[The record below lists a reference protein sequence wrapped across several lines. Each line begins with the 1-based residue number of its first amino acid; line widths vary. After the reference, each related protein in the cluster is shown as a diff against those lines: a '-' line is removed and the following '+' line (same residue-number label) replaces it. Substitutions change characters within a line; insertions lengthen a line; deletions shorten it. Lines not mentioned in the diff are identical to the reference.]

1 MYGHVEPAA
10 LPAHRASTD
19 SETEQPPRFDEQQAL
34 STLDVACLIINK
46 MIGGGIFVSPRI
58 VAHLTGNKLIAL
70 SLWIFGGVYSFCS
83 IYIYLEYGLAWP
95 YNGGEFIYISKIF
108 PVPPLLFA
116 SAFAWVFIASA
127 TPTSNSVTFARYIN
141 PTKDGQPDVWF
152 TKFFA
157 CVIVVGICAVHY
169 RLVNIGIWA
178 NDCLAVYK
186 VLFLLVLVLAG
197 FLETCR
203 QGADGGLLGLGDYA
217 TTHGSPSPTNVA
229 LAILQVLYSY
239 QGWENANY
247 VTSEIKGAGEH
258 KKRRLKRGAF
268 IAISIVMFLYIS
280 FNMFVFFI
288 LDFDSV
294 TNPRNNVA
302 ADYAISVFRTS
313 HTKMAS
319 HAIYVNIALAAAG
332 NIIGVTFSN
341 ARVNRDIAKHRIIP
355 FYKFFSKSS
364 KYGSTQWDN
373 LGTPT
378 GGLILQALVTCITIA
393 SYEPYS
399 TNLTLYTYGHA
410 VVCSALG
417 IGVFF
422 IRKRMNQYET
432 SSTDPADR
440 TYGVH
445 WKYQVMKTGQ
455 IRYTA
460 TIFFI
465 IVNLFLVVVPFIPSD
480 NPDGTPR
487 DTPSWVQPVIVTALY
502 AFGASVSLYIIAFV
516 EDLKFR
522 GSRYNVHDPGDLSG
536 FINYNERRWIV
547 RYPGYPD
554 WPWGWKSA
562 FRLLPTLFTPL
573 SWETIKE
580 RLFTNGEAEAAKEL
594 RRKAQQPLEPTYRI
608 G

>member
-1 MYGHVEPAA
+1 M
-10 LPAHRASTD
+10 ASRG
-19 SETEQPPRFDEQQAL
+19 P
-34 STLDVACLIINK
+34 I
-46 MIGGGIFVSPRI
+46 M
-58 VAHLTGNKLIAL
+58 
-70 SLWIFGGVYSFCS
+70 
-83 IYIYLEYGLAWP
+83 
-95 YNGGEFIYISKIF
+95 ISKIF

-116 SAFAWVFIASA
+116 SAFEWVFIASA

-141 PTKDGQPDVWF
+141 PTKDGQRDVWF

-157 CVIVVGICAVHY
+157 CVIVVGICAVHLSTREDRY
-169 RLVNIGIWA
+169 LGERLPV
-178 NDCLAVYK
+178 
-186 VLFLLVLVLAG
+186 
-197 FLETCR
+197 
-203 QGADGGLLGLGDYA
+203 DY
-217 TTHGSPSPTNVA
+217 VA
-229 LAILQVLYSY
+229 
-239 QGWENANY
+239 
-247 VTSEIKGAGEH
+247 SEIKGTGEH

-302 ADYAISVFRTS
+302 ADYATSVFRTS

-319 HAIYVNIALAAAG
+319 HAIYINIALAAAG

-364 KYGSTQWDN
+364 NYGSTQWDN
-373 LGTPT
+373 LGTPI
-378 GGLILQALVTCITIA
+378 GGLILQALVTCIAIA
-393 SYEPYS
+393 FYEPYR

-410 VVCSALG
+410 VVCSVLG

-422 IRKRMNQYET
+422 YIGLQ
-432 SSTDPADR
+432 
-440 TYGVH
+440 TYGNH
-445 WKYQVMKTGQ
+445 WEYQVMKTSQ
-455 IRYTA
+455 LRYTA

-502 AFGASVSLYIIAFV
+502 ALGASVLLYIIAFV
-516 EDLKFR
+516 EDLGFR
-522 GSRYNVHDPGDLSG
+522 GSKYNVHDPGDLSG

-554 WPWGWKSA
+554 WSSGWKSA
-562 FRLLPTLFTPL
+562 FTLLPTLFTPL
-573 SWETIKE
+573 SWETIKK
-580 RLFTNGEAEAAKEL
+580 RLFTNGEAETVKEL
-594 RRKAQQPLEPTYRI
+594 RRKA
-608 G
+608 

>member
-1 MYGHVEPAA
+1 MNGHVDAAA
-10 LPAHRASTD
+10 LPAHRASMD
-19 SETEQPPRFDEQQAL
+19 SDTERPPRFDEQQAL

-58 VAHLTGNKLIAL
+58 VAHLTGNKLVAL
-70 SLWIFGGVYSFCS
+70 SLWVFGGVYSFCS

-116 SAFAWVFIASA
+116 SAFAWVFIAFA
-127 TPTSNSVTFARYIN
+127 TPTSNSVTFARYID
-141 PTKDGQPDVWF
+141 PTRDGQPDVWF
-152 TKFFA
+152 TKFLA
-157 CVIVVGICAVHY
+157 CVIVVGICTVHY
-169 RLVNIGIWA
+169 RFVNIGIWA

-186 VLFLLVLVLAG
+186 VLFLLILVLAG
-197 FLETCR
+197 FVETCR
-203 QGADGGLLGLGDYA
+203 QGADGGLLGVGDYA
-217 TTHGSPSPTNVA
+217 TTHGNPSPTNVA

-268 IAISIVMFLYIS
+268 IAISVVMFLYIS

-288 LDFDSV
+288 LDFDAV
-294 TNPRNNVA
+294 TDPAHNVA

-341 ARVNRDIAKHRIIP
+341 ARVNRDIAKHRLIP
-355 FYKFFSKSS
+355 FYKFFAKSS
-364 KYGSTQWDN
+364 DYGRTQWDN

-378 GGLILQALVTCITIA
+378 GGLVLQALVTCITIA
-393 SYEPYS
+393 SYEPYR
-399 TNLTLYTYGHA
+399 TTLTLYTYGHA

-417 IGVFF
+417 IGLFF
-422 IRKRMNQYET
+422 IRERMDQYET
-432 SSTDPADR
+432 SATDPADKA
-440 TYGVH
+440 YGAH
-445 WKYQVMKTGQ
+445 WEYQVMKTCQ
-455 IRYTA
+455 FRYTA

-487 DTPSWVQPVIVTALY
+487 DTPSWVQPVIVTSLY
-502 AFGASVSLYIIAFV
+502 ALGASVSLYILIFV
-516 EDLKFR
+516 KKLYFR
-522 GSRYNVHDPGDLSG
+522 GSEYNVHDPGDMSG

-547 RYPGYPD
+547 KYPGYPD
-554 WPWGWKSA
+554 WPSDWKSA
-562 FRLLPTLFTPL
+562 SRLLPTLFTPL
-573 SWETIKE
+573 PWGTIKK
-580 RLFTNGEAEAAKEL
+580 RFFTNGEEEAAKNL
-594 RRKAQQPLEPTYRI
+594 RSQAQQPLRPTYRNK
-608 G
+608 

>member
-1 MYGHVEPAA
+1 MNGHVEAAA
-10 LPAHRASTD
+10 LPAHRASMG
-19 SETEQPPRFDEQQAL
+19 SETEQSPRFDEQQAL

-58 VAHLTGNKLIAL
+58 VAHLTGNKLVAL
-70 SLWIFGGVYSFCS
+70 SLWVFGGVYSFCS

-116 SAFAWVFIASA
+116 SAFAWVFIAFA

-197 FLETCR
+197 FVETCR
-203 QGADGGLLGLGDYA
+203 QAADGGLLGVGDYA
-217 TTHGSPSPTNVA
+217 TTHGNPSPTNVA

-268 IAISIVMFLYIS
+268 IAISVVMFLYIS

-288 LDFDSV
+288 LDFEAV
-294 TNPRNNVA
+294 TNPTHNVA
-302 ADYAISVFRTS
+302 ADYAINVFRTS

-341 ARVNRDIAKHRIIP
+341 ARVNRDIAKHGIIP
-355 FYKFFSKSS
+355 FYNFFAKSS
-364 KYGSTQWDN
+364 NYGSTQWDN

-378 GGLILQALVTCITIA
+378 GGLILQVLVTCITIA
-393 SYEPYS
+393 SYEPYK
-399 TNLTLYTYGHA
+399 TTLTLYTYGHA

-417 IGVFF
+417 IGVFY

-432 SSTDPADR
+432 SSTDPADKA
-440 TYGVH
+440 YGNP
-445 WKYQVMKTGQ
+445 WEYQVMKTSHT
-455 IRYTA
+455 RYTA
-460 TIFFI
+460 TVFFI

-480 NPDGTPR
+480 NPDGTRR

-502 AFGASVSLYIIAFV
+502 ALGASVSLYIIAFIKKL
-516 EDLKFR
+516 EFR
-522 GSRYNVHDPGDLSG
+522 GSGYNVNDPGDLSG
-536 FINYNERRWIV
+536 FIDYNKRRWIV
-547 RYPGYPD
+547 TWPNPD
-554 WPWGWKSA
+554 WPFNWKCA
-562 FRLLPTLFTPL
+562 FSLLKTLFKPRP
-573 SWETIKE
+573 WEEIKT
-580 RLFTNGEAEAAKEL
+580 RFFTNGEEEAAKNL
-594 RRKAQQPLEPTYRI
+594 RSQALSR
-608 G
+608 

>member
-1 MYGHVEPAA
+1 MNGHVEPAA
-10 LPAHRASTD
+10 LPAHRASMD
-19 SETEQPPRFDEQQAL
+19 SETETPRFDEQQAL

-46 MIGGGIFVSPRI
+46 MIGGGIFMSPRI
-58 VAHLTGNKLIAL
+58 VAHLTGNKLVAL
-70 SLWIFGGVYSFCS
+70 SLWIFGGLYS

-108 PVPPLLFA
+108 PRPPLLFA

-127 TPTSNSVTFARYIN
+127 TPTSNSITFARYIN
-141 PTKDGQPDVWF
+141 PTKEGQPDVWF

-178 NDCLAVYK
+178 NDCLTVYK
-186 VLFLLVLVLAG
+186 VLFLLVLVFAG
-197 FLETCR
+197 FVETCR
-203 QGADGGLLGLGDYA
+203 QGVDGGLLGVGDYA

-247 VTSEIKGAGEH
+247 VTSEIKGAGKH

-268 IAISIVMFLYIS
+268 IAISVVMFLYIS

-288 LDFDSV
+288 LDFDSI
-294 TNPRNNVA
+294 TNPMHNVA

-341 ARVNRDIAKHRIIP
+341 ARMNRDIAKHGIIP
-355 FYKFFSKSS
+355 FYKFFAKSS
-364 KYGSTQWDN
+364 HYGSTQWDN

-378 GGLILQALVTCITIA
+378 GGLILQALVTCITTVQDH
-393 SYEPYS
+393 PYLVHLWS
-399 TNLTLYTYGHA
+399 CRA
-410 VVCSALG
+410 ALG

-432 SSTDPADR
+432 SSTDPADKA
-440 TYGVH
+440 YGEH
-445 WKYQVMKTGQ
+445 WEYQVMKTSHL
-455 IRYTA
+455 RYAA

-465 IVNLFLVVVPFIPSD
+465 TVNLFLVIVPFIPSD

-502 AFGASVSLYIIAFV
+502 ALGASVSLYIIAF

-522 GSRYNVHDPGDLSG
+522 GSRYNIHDPGDLSG
-536 FINYNERRWIV
+536 FIDYNERRWIV
-547 RYPGYPD
+547 TYRGYPD
-554 WPWGWKSA
+554 LPSGWKSA
-562 FRLLPTLFTPL
+562 FKPLP
-573 SWETIKE
+573 WETIRK
-580 RLFTNGEAEAAKEL
+580 RLFTNGK
-594 RRKAQQPLEPTYRI
+594 RRPRKS
-608 G
+608 